1 MFGNMNQW
9 KNKQKPVRIQS
20 SVLPFS
26 PYSTKKISMAGNL
39 YLGAVLSSL
48 VKGH

>member
-1 MFGNMNQW
+1 MEEQTKACKDLKF
-9 KNKQKPVRIQS
+9 KAS
-20 SVLPFS
+20 FS